1 MKIKIRRNGKY
12 VYVIETALCQ
22 PPELCPPP
30 GIPLIRHPDSLIGYV
45 RDITDHHSCVVSES
59 EEGESAIHDFDG
71 AENFILVQLNDEML
85 HQCASLMGG
94 AADHFVNQLVEY
106 LDDLGFAPVPD
117 EANKDLEDAT
127 AIVRAVIALAPGDG
141 QARP

>member
-30 GIPLIRHPDSLIGYV
+30 GIPLIRHPDSLLGYV
-45 RDITDHHSCVVSES
+45 RDITDHHSCVVSDGATRPNPS
-59 EEGESAIHDFDG
+59 FDG

-94 AADHFVNQLVEY
+94 AVDHFVNQLVEY
-106 LDDLGFAPVPD
+106 LKDLGFEPVPD